1 MGAGGGTTVM
11 RTLIEL
17 LRRPEARPRLLVL
30 VAAAALA
37 VVVGFRGVTPAQAER
52 LITHGGYYYI
62 LAVFAAWVACGWR
75 VLAARRDVAAG
86 WVRRPGATGLVL
98 LGAVVVAVGTDTF
111 AHKVLFDEYV
121 IQGTAW
127 HLHLTKE
134 VGAPIRAYDFVGTWT
149 VVDTFLDK
157 RPYFFPFLVSLL
169 HDLTGF
175 RMSNAHVVNVGAA
188 AVALAA
194 LYWVVRALTGRR
206 GPAWLAV
213 AGLATLPLF
222 GQGATGASLEVL
234 NLAMIGTV
242 MVAAV
247 LYLRAPDED
256 RLGFLV
262 CGTVLLAQTRYE
274 SVLYVAPV
282 AVVVVLGW
290 RVAGRVLLPWP
301 ALVAPLLLVPYAWHD
316 RFVSSRPALW
326 QLREGET
333 ARFAARYLTGNLEG
347 AANFFLSTSPQQANS
362 LWLAVAGGLG
372 LGWLAWRL
380 VAARREGGPAA
391 TGPGRVVLLT
401 GATVAA
407 NLGMLMFYYW
417 SRLDE
422 PIAARFALPACLLL
436 AVVAAWAAHGLD
448 ARGWP
453 ATRVAAGALA
463 GWVLVWGAP
472 AYAHRFY
479 TEQNQVMHELEW
491 QVAQLEARPAGT
503 LLITP
508 RATMPFLM
516 RRIPAVNT
524 ALARGR
530 GDQIRWHLEQGTFRE
545 VIVSQVLRPLPGP
558 GEVIVDPEDDLPER
572 FRLEPVAEK
581 RFGGRW
587 IRLSRLAGID
597 PVPPVRVTATGQ

>member
-1 MGAGGGTTVM
+1 M
-11 RTLIEL
+11 RILSEL
-17 LRRPEARPRLLVL
+17 LWRTEARPRLLAL
-30 VAAAALA
+30 VAAAVGA
-37 VVVGFRGVTPAQAER
+37 VVLGFRLVTPAQAER

-75 VLAARRDVAAG
+75 VLAARREVALG
-86 WVRRPGATGLVL
+86 WVRRPGATAVVL
-98 LGAVVVAVGTDTF
+98 LAAVLVAVGTDTF

-134 VGAPIRAYDFVGTWT
+134 VGAPIRAYDFAGTWT

-188 AVALAA
+188 AVVLAA

-222 GQGATGASLEVL
+222 GQGVTGASLEVL

-247 LYLRAPDED
+247 LYLRAPDDD

-262 CGTVLLAQTRYE
+262 LGAVLLAQTRYE
-274 SVLYVAPV
+274 SVLFVGPV

-290 RVAGRVLLPWP
+290 RRVGRVLLPWP

-316 RFVSSRPALW
+316 RFVGTRPALW

-333 ARFAARYLTGNLEG
+333 ARFAWRYVAGNVEG
-347 AANFFLSTSPQQANS
+347 AVNFFLSTSPLQANS

-372 LGWLAWRL
+372 LGWVAWRA
-380 VAARREGGPAA
+380 VAARRGGGGGPLA
-391 TGPGRVVLLT
+391 TGPGVVVLLT

-436 AVVAAWAAHGLD
+436 AVMAGWAAHGLD
-448 ARGWP
+448 GRGWP
-453 ATRVAAGALA
+453 ATRVAAGTLA
-463 GWVLVWGAP
+463 AWVLVLGAP

-479 TEQNQVMHELEW
+479 TEQNLVMHELDW
-491 QVAQLEARPAGT
+491 QVAQLEARPPGT
-503 LLITP
+503 LLITSK
-508 RATMPFLM
+508 ATMPFLM

-530 GDQIRWHLEQGTFRE
+530 GDQIGWHLAQGTFRE
-545 VIVSQVLRPLPGP
+545 VMVAQVIRPLPAP
-558 GEVIVDPEDDLPER
+558 GEMIVDPEDDLPER

-587 IRLSRLAGID
+587 IRLSRLTGID
-597 PVPPVRVTATGQ
+597 PAPPVKVTATGP

>member
-1 MGAGGGTTVM
+1 M

-17 LRRPEARPRLLVL
+17 LWRPEARTRLLVL
-30 VAAAALA
+30 AVAGVLA
-37 VVVGFRGVTPAQAER
+37 VVVGFRVVTPAQAQR

-62 LAVFAAWVACGWR
+62 LAVFVAWVACGWR
-75 VLAARRDVAAG
+75 VLAARREVATA
-86 WVRRPGATGLVL
+86 WLWRPGATGAFLVGAL
-98 LGAVVVAVGTDTF
+98 LVAVGTDTF

-134 VGAPIRAYDFVGTWT
+134 VAAPIRAYDFAGTWT

-175 RMSNAHVVNVGAA
+175 RISNAHVLNVGAA
-188 AVALAA
+188 AVVLAA
-194 LYWVVRALTGRR
+194 LCWVVLALTGRR

-247 LYLRAPDED
+247 LYLRAPDDD

-274 SVLYVAPV
+274 SVLYVVPV
-282 AVVVVLGW
+282 AVIVVLGW
-290 RVAGRVLLPWP
+290 RRAGRVLLPWP

-316 RFVSSRPALW
+316 RFVASRPVLW

-333 ARFAARYLTGNLEG
+333 ARFATRYLTGNLEG
-347 AANFFLSTSPQQANS
+347 AANFFLSTSPLHPNS
-362 LWLAVAGGLG
+362 LWLTVAGGLG
-372 LGWLAWRL
+372 LGWLAWR
-380 VAARREGGPAA
+380 APARRGGGPGA
-391 TGPGRVVLLT
+391 TVPVVVVLLT

-422 PIAARFALPACLLL
+422 PIAARFALPSYLLL
-436 AVVAAWAAHGLD
+436 AVVAGWAAHGLD
-448 ARGWP
+448 GRGWP

-463 GWVLVWGAP
+463 AWVLAWGAP

-479 TEQNQVMHELEW
+479 TEQNLVMHELDW
-491 QVAQLEARPAGT
+491 QVAQLEGRAPGT
-503 LLITP
+503 LLITSK
-508 RATMPFLM
+508 ATMPFLM

-530 GDQIRWHLEQGTFRE
+530 ADQIRWHLEQGTFRE
-545 VIVSQVLRPLPGP
+545 VIVSQVLRPLPEP

-587 IRLSRLAGID
+587 IRLSRLTGLE
-597 PVPPVRVTATGQ
+597 PVPPVKATATGR